1 MGRALTEAPFQRARK
16 AGCRKLNLW
25 TTSPLSAAIRHYER
39 LGFRTVEEVENHD
52 WSLDGETLT
61 EVKMEL
67 ELI

>member
-16 AGCRKLNLW
+16 AGCRKLNFW

-39 LGFRTVEEVENHD
+39 LGFRKAEEVENHD
-52 WSLDGETLT
+52 WSLDDETLT
-61 EVKMEL
+61 EVKLEP